1 MPKGVEHIS
10 PLLVPAFLLVIHSKT
25 GIEADAMG
33 MGHIQGQKLCKLMR
47 TGNHKK
53 NTPPPSRKR
62 NVFRGFAFLLALMR
76 HCRMSRA
83 GVEPATFAFGV
94 GPK

>member
-1 MPKGVEHIS
+1 MPKGVEHV

-53 NTPPPSRKR
+53 NTPPPPE
-62 NVFRGFAFLLALMR
+62 NAMF
-76 HCRMSRA
+76 
-83 GVEPATFAFGV
+83 FG
-94 GPK
+94 GLRSC